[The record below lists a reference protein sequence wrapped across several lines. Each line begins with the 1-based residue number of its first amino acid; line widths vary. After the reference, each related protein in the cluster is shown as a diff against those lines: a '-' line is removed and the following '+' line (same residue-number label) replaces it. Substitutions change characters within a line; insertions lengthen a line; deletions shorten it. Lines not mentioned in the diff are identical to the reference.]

1 MRHGTTK
8 SLEGNRAAKDP
19 PSDATMER
27 LADFFKIFG
36 DATPMKILCAL
47 QSSELRVCD
56 LTTFPG
62 ISQWAASHQLSLL
75 RAAHGVKMR
84 RDDRTVYCS
93 PDDERVGVL
102 VRMGLDHVL
111 HVTFGDEAGER

>member
-84 RDDRTVYCS
+84 RDGRMVYYY
-93 PDDERVGVL
+93 DERVGVP
-102 VRMGLDHVL
+102 VRMGLDHVS